1 MKKFSYL
8 LVAVG
13 LLLGIGL
20 TTPAS
25 ATLFGLGDPIAPHGY
40 PAWYQDMEVD
50 GIKLELCVP
59 PPAGNATRPE
69 LCIFP
74 PLELDVNEDL
84 VLAGESFWWLA
95 SSSMDMPGGGGALL
109 EFAIEGTYG
118 GNGAPVNGQQISF
131 GRTRIRIDT
140 PVAGTY
146 TVTHP
151 YGTKDFTVTDTDA
164 GISYVS
170 DIGAANF
177 LDPANGFRGTLAAPI
192 GPFLTWPDYA
202 TNPALQVRALDP
214 ITGEPTETVVEQ
226 YVGNPNLPNK
236 VVGGLNGNLFRVN
249 GPGGLV
255 VQTDLFLV
263 MGKVFDLTVV
273 TAPHTFPP
281 PPPQNLFAVGPI
293 SLASPVINETEA
305 TITGYAVGYPLWY
318 QENIG
323 TPESPIGGVQL
334 TLCTPGDVMCIS
346 NPINQAVPAQSQLLT
361 GGEGFWWS
369 ADTSIELPA
378 GRAQLGLAL
387 EATFGGDGSPTPGQ
401 QIAFGRVRLRIPTT
415 QAGTYRVTHP
425 YATQEF
431 VVTDV
436 AAGINYTADIG
447 IANPADPNGAFVG
460 ALYSDIGPTFLKW
473 STYDANPSQTD
484 PLLVTVNAAAT
495 AAANSVPVY
504 NYHVG
509 NPAFLSPVKDGPNGN
524 LFRIEYQQNGS
535 WVPVGETNLFA
546 VSGKIYDDFTYQ
558 FFIDLNAPGAVD
570 DVAELN
576 MATAS
581 SVNIPVLANDTGAEG
596 APPVLLINTHPEKG
610 SVVITS
616 HVPGTISYT
625 PASDFALTGG
635 VDTFTYQ
642 FTQSI
647 NGAVLT
653 SRIAMVTVTVIPV
666 EAITVQRAIF
676 NTRHLRLDLRGISNF
691 PGTILSVYPGAAPS
705 GPLLGTVRVD
715 DNGRWRFR
723 GTATTP
729 VTSVTLV
736 SNSAGA
742 TSVTQSLL
750 VR

>member
-8 LVAVG
+8 LVAAG

-20 TTPAS
+20 ATPVS
-25 ATLFGLGDPIAPHGY
+25 ALSPDFGEPIAPHGY
-40 PAWYQDMEVD
+40 PAWYQDEN
-50 GIKLELCVP
+50 GLQLELCVP
-59 PPAGNATRPE
+59 PPAGNASRPE

-74 PLELDVNEDL
+74 PLALDVNDDL
-84 VLAGESFWWLA
+84 VLDGESFWWLA
-95 SSSMDMPGGGGALL
+95 SSSVAMPGGGDALL

-118 GNGAPVNGQQISF
+118 GNGAAVNGQQISF

-140 PVAGTY
+140 PVTGPY
-146 TVTHP
+146 TVIHP
-151 YGTKDFTVTDTDA
+151 YGTREFIVTDADA
-164 GISYVS
+164 GIRYVS

-177 LDPANGFRGTLAAPI
+177 LDPAKGFSGTLAAPI

-202 TNPALQVRALDP
+202 TNPDLQVRALDP
-214 ITGEPTETVVEQ
+214 DTGEPTDTVLEQ
-226 YVGNPNLPNK
+226 YVGNPNLPNT
-236 VVGGLNGNLFRVN
+236 VVGGPNGNVFRVV
-249 GPGGLV
+249 GPGGIV
-255 VQTDLFLV
+255 VETDLFSV
-263 MGKVFDLTVV
+263 MGKVFDPTVAA
-273 TAPHTFPP
+273 APHDFPP
-281 PPPQNLFAVGPI
+281 TPTPNLFDVGPI
-293 SLASPVINETEA
+293 NLAPPVINETEA
-305 TITGYAVGYPLWY
+305 TITGYAFRYPIWY
-318 QENIG
+318 QEKVG
-323 TPESPIGGVQL
+323 TPEAPIGGLQL

-346 NPINQAVPAQSQLLT
+346 DPINQAVPAQSQLLT

-369 ADTSIELPA
+369 ADARIELPA

-387 EATFGGDGSPTPGQ
+387 EATFGGDESLIDGQ
-401 QIAFGRVRLRIPTT
+401 QIAFGRVRLRIPTA

-447 IANPADPNGAFVG
+447 IADPADPDGAFVG

-473 STYDANPSQTD
+473 ETFNEDPLLTD
-484 PLLVTVNAAAT
+484 PLLVTVNAA
-495 AAANSVPVY
+495 NPLLN

-509 NPAFLSPVKDGPNGN
+509 NPAFLRPVKDGPNGN
-524 LFRIEYQQNGS
+524 RFRIEYLQNGS
-535 WVPVGETNLFA
+535 WVLVGQTDLFA
-546 VSGKIYDDFTYQ
+546 ISGKIFDESTYQ

-570 DVAELN
+570 DEAALD

-581 SVNIPVLANDTGAEG
+581 FVSIPVLANDTGAEG
-596 APPVLLINTHPEKG
+596 APPVLFINTPPENG

-616 HVPGTISYT
+616 NLPGTISYT
-625 PASDFALTGG
+625 PSAEFALTGG

-642 FTQSI
+642 FTQTI
-647 NGAVLT
+647 NGVVLA
-653 SRIAMVTVTVIPV
+653 SRIATVTVTVIPV
-666 EAITVQRAIF
+666 EAITVQRANF
-676 NTRHLRLDLRGISNF
+676 NTRHLRLDLRGNSNF
-691 PGTILSVYPGAAPS
+691 PATTLSIYSGASSS

-715 DNGRWRFR
+715 ANGRWRFR

-742 TSVTQSLL
+742 TTVTQSLL